1 LKNSTSIDTPAILE
15 RSRAA
20 YDQGVKDGLKRHYA
34 RTYPGQL
41 GERYMEGYA
50 QGQKERAAK
59 EEADRTA
66 LLQDPTV
73 IKMLESADKLHQAIQ
88 REVAKRAN

>member
-1 LKNSTSIDTPAILE
+1 MKKSTSIDNLAILE

-50 QGQKERAAK
+50 DGQRQRAMKQA
-59 EEADRTA
+59 
-66 LLQDPTV
+66 QD
-73 IKMLESADKLHQAIQ
+73 EQ
-88 REVAKRAN
+88 VAKCDAVIDGMKRASAALEHRIKTLEAKNGN